1 LETGARDLDMRG
13 VLAEALLLRARH
25 ARAQGDREASK
36 RALEEAAGIAASLD
50 WLRLEQAMNAEWRSL

>member
-1 LETGARDLDMRG
+1 

-25 ARAQGDREASK
+25 ARAQGDRDASK

-50 WLRLEQAMNAEWRSL
+50 WLRLEQAVNAEWHSL